1 MDQNTEKKQFSGK
14 IVFLAALF
22 FVLAVITVAF
32 CISQGVFT
40 FKPKEHL
47 TAKGDGLAQIGFES
61 EAPDVD
67 VTPDFSI
74 AATASPQHT
83 ETPEPQEIAIY
94 IFCGPGGKIDPPK
107 SFIVQDGE
115 SVVFSIKPDK
125 GKIVK
130 ELIIDG
136 HNYGRVLKFTI
147 ENIREEHT
155 IEVYFEEKPKPT
167 PTPSPSPDP
176 EPTTSPGVDE
186 KPEGSGSALE
196 DIIKIITN
204 G

>member
-1 MDQNTEKKQFSGK
+1 MLYLQIVWREHGPKYGKKTIFRKDSFFSCT
-14 IVFLAALF
+14 F

-94 IFCGPGGKIDPPK
+94 IFCGRA
-107 SFIVQDGE
+107 V
-115 SVVFSIKPDK
+115 
-125 GKIVK
+125 
-130 ELIIDG
+130 
-136 HNYGRVLKFTI
+136 R
-147 ENIREEHT
+147 
-155 IEVYFEEKPKPT
+155 
-167 PTPSPSPDP
+167 
-176 EPTTSPGVDE
+176 
-186 KPEGSGSALE
+186 
-196 DIIKIITN
+196 
-204 G
+204 